1 MATVLPKRDEAL
13 VKDEGKA
20 TLRFNRFL
28 NDLVNSIP
36 AVMTNITD
44 VTTGSINPEIILLEN
59 KINEILAGMRTAGLM
74 E

>member
-1 MATVLPKRDEAL
+1 MATVLPKRNEPIVEDN
-13 VKDEGKA
+13 GNT

-44 VTTGSINPEIILLEN
+44 VTTGSINPEVILLEN

>member
-1 MATVLPKRDEAL
+1 MAAVLPKRDESL
-13 VKDEGKA
+13 VLEEGIA

-36 AVMTNITD
+36 AVMASITD

-59 KINEILAGMRTAGLM
+59 KINEILAGMRIAGLM